1 MAAGT
6 RDWQSRFDKRV
17 LVTAPEALRIARYV
31 ARIAGANTEVAMRGA
46 LEDEARQRMAAQ
58 MPDEEKMRRSDIV
71 IRNDSSLEELARQT
85 ETVYRELHTLIA
97 ASRRNDRNEE
107 ERTTRL

>member
-1 MAAGT
+1 
-6 RDWQSRFDKRV
+6 
-17 LVTAPEALRIARYV
+17 
-31 ARIAGANTEVAMRGA
+31 MRGA